1 MKKKKSEQ
9 AEKLTL
15 RERAANT
22 LDASKEIVLDVP
34 KIVLI
39 GNREAVI
46 ENYKAISEYDDKKI
60 VLESNPRGMRLVG
73 SNLEIRSITQE
84 MLFVTGRL
92 EKIEF
97 GKEGLDV
104 G

>member
-1 MKKKKSEQ
+1 MKKKKGEK
-9 AEKLTL
+9 AEKPTL
-15 RERAANT
+15 RERAA
-22 LDASKEIVLDVP
+22 DAFEASKEIVLDVP

-46 ENYKAISEYDDKKI
+46 ENYKAISEYGVNRI
-60 VLESNPRGMRLVG
+60 VLESNPKGLRLVG

-84 MLFVTGRL
+84 MLFVTGKL

-97 GKEGLDV
+97 GKEG
-104 G
+104 